1 MGTKNKKKSSS
12 STPPTSTP
20 RSGSRSKRQ
29 KETKPTDTNN
39 GDNDGNRRV
48 SFTELIQKLVTSMG
62 IKKDLDDMSAGEI
75 LKKHPLIRVG
85 KFVFIPYLLYY
96 GYYYIR
102 LQHPEYMSKATGG
115 LINLR
120 PAVYGTN
127 TPRQVLIVA
136 TPGSGTVQMSTELRT
151 KLSLEIGHE
160 STDAA
165 WDFTRDGSVSWFHG
179 IRFLT
184 QPKDAN
190 EKVKGKCIYC
200 VYTKCLLAHLVF
212 HSVSNSSNSHIYYL
226 IAIAKICNVDDI
238 EKFAEHMGFHPA
250 MYGPPQNKCSYRSK
264 WNECWKSECY
274 MTLLKEWGCAVTDS
288 CEIEFKHNLH
298 QVRNPMHTLE
308 SLVMKYCIGGIDGL
322 VSEKFLTYAS
332 ALFPSHDFSEDSCIE
347 ATGTFMAM
355 YLEAMLEARNRGD
368 IDAFYLIEKSSA
380 CDVAEAAGLLS
391 DDTTVYAPNYK
402 RISNLCDQDKKIV
415 SPAQQIVEKKL
426 NKVNKDE
433 VKLGWQ
439 DLRGGVHGSKR
450 KDGDLTLEGKVK
462 NLFNTF
468 GYDGTEIP
476 LQHKPI
482 AHIEL

>member
-29 KETKPTDTNN
+29 KETKPKDTNN
-39 GDNDGNRRV
+39 GDDGNRRV

-200 VYTKCLLAHLVF
+200 VLQNVC
-212 HSVSNSSNSHIYYL
+212 SHIS
-226 IAIAKICNVDDI
+226 
-238 EKFAEHMGFHPA
+238 
-250 MYGPPQNKCSYRSK
+250 CSILFQ
-264 WNECWKSECY
+264 
-274 MTLLKEWGCAVTDS
+274 T
-288 CEIEFKHNLH
+288 H
-298 QVRNPMHTLE
+298 
-308 SLVMKYCIGGIDGL
+308 
-322 VSEKFLTYAS
+322 LTHIY
-332 ALFPSHDFSEDSCIE
+332 I
-347 ATGTFMAM
+347 
-355 YLEAMLEARNRGD
+355 
-368 IDAFYLIEKSSA
+368 
-380 CDVAEAAGLLS
+380 
-391 DDTTVYAPNYK
+391 
-402 RISNLCDQDKKIV
+402 IS
-415 SPAQQIVEKKL
+415 
-426 NKVNKDE
+426 
-433 VKLGWQ
+433 
-439 DLRGGVHGSKR
+439 
-450 KDGDLTLEGKVK
+450 
-462 NLFNTF
+462 
-468 GYDGTEIP
+468 
-476 LQHKPI
+476 
-482 AHIEL
+482 